1 VKDLVLIGGGHS
13 HAIVLK
19 MFGLKPLPCV
29 RLTLISDVLY
39 APYSGM
45 LPGHVAGFY
54 DYDECHIDLRS
65 LAEFAGCQ
73 ILVDRAIAIDFNKN
87 QVICQTLAPVN
98 FDLLSVDIGSTP
110 ATLSVPGA
118 AEYAIAAKPVP
129 EFLASWNQLISTTQ
143 KDREKPVR
151 IAIVGG
157 GAGGVELALNMQSRL
172 AKEEGRRKKEE
183 GRGKSEE
190 GRVHLIVENIL
201 VGAKHF
207 GSKSLIFTHKLCA
220 EMLRPCQN
228 EMHPEGRGNK
238 EEERGNK
245 EEGRGNKEETT
256 GKFKQEEGL
265 EIHLFHS
272 GAQLMPGHNK
282 RVRRRLKEI
291 LINRGVKLH
300 LMEKVSAVQNQKM
313 MEIASDSQSPMPHSP
328 CPIPH
333 AQIYCE
339 SGLSVECD
347 RIFWVTQASAAHWMG
362 ESGLAIDSNGFMQ
375 VNDCLQSVSHPN
387 VFGAGDIAAMVNY
400 PRPKAGVF
408 AVRQGKPL
416 FENLQQFLLQK
427 PLKPFAPQEKY
438 LALIGTGNK
447 RAIASRGSFM
457 WESALLWYWK
467 DWIDRQFMK
476 NFTNLPKTN
485 NTK

>member
-1 VKDLVLIGGGHS
+1 MKDLVLIGGGHS

-19 MFGLKPLPCV
+19 MFGIKPLPGV
-29 RLTLISDVLY
+29 RLTLISDVVH

-65 LAEFAGCQ
+65 LAQFAGCQ

-87 QVICQTLAPVN
+87 LVICQTLAPIN
-98 FDLLSVDIGSTP
+98 FDVLSVDIGSTP

-118 AEYAIAAKPVP
+118 AEYAIPAKPVP
-129 EFLASWNQLISTTQ
+129 EFLASWNQLISAKQ
-143 KDREKPVR
+143 NYPEKPVR

-172 AKEEGRRKKEE
+172 AKEEG
-183 GRGKSEE
+183 
-190 GRVHLIVENIL
+190 
-201 VGAKHF
+201 F
-207 GSKSLIFTHKLCA
+207 GSEQCTGYNGWIL
-220 EMLRPCQN
+220 
-228 EMHPEGRGNK
+228 K
-238 EEERGNK
+238 ER
-245 EEGRGNKEETT
+245 

-272 GAQLMPGHNK
+272 GAQLMPAHNK

-291 LINRGVKLH
+291 LISRGIQLH
-300 LMEKVSAVQNQKM
+300 LMEKVSAIEKQEM
-313 MEIASDSQSPMPHSP
+313 MEITSDSQCPMPDAR
-328 CPIPH
+328 CPMPIY
-333 AQIYCE
+333 QIYCE
-339 SGLSVECD
+339 SGLSIECEI
-347 RIFWVTQASAAHWMG
+347 IFWVTQASAANWIG
-362 ESGLAIDSNGFMQ
+362 ESGLATDSNGFMQ

-387 VFGAGDIAAMVNY
+387 VFGAGDICAMVNY

-416 FENLQQFLLQK
+416 FENLQQFLLAK

-467 DWIDRQFMK
+467 DLIDRQFMQK
-476 NFTNLPKTN
+476 FSNLPKSSDSQ
-485 NTK
+485 

>member
-19 MFGLKPLPCV
+19 MFGIKPLPGV
-29 RLTLISDVLY
+29 RLTLVSDVLY

-54 DYDECHIDLRS
+54 NYDECHIDLRS

-73 ILVDRAIAIDFNKN
+73 ILVDRAIAIDLNKN
-87 QVICQTLAPVN
+87 LVICQTRPPVN
-98 FDLLSVDIGSTP
+98 FDVLSVDIGSTP

-129 EFLASWNQLISTTQ
+129 EFLASWNQLISERQ
-143 KDREKPVR
+143 NHPEKPLR

-172 AKEEGRRKKEE
+172 GKEEGFGNGLCNGCNGWILRCSERSKREKGRGKKEE
-183 GRGKSEE
+183 E
-190 GRVHLIVENIL
+190 
-201 VGAKHF
+201 
-207 GSKSLIFTHKLCA
+207 
-220 EMLRPCQN
+220 
-228 EMHPEGRGNK
+228 
-238 EEERGNK
+238 
-245 EEGRGNKEETT
+245 
-256 GKFKQEEGL
+256 L
-265 EIHLFHS
+265 EIHLFHR
-272 GAQLMPGHNK
+272 GAELMQGHNQ
-282 RVRRRLKEI
+282 RVRRRLQEI
-291 LINRGVKLH
+291 LISRGIQLH
-300 LMEKVSAVQNQKM
+300 LKEKVCAVKKIEKETNS
-313 MEIASDSQSPMPHSP
+313 EFPTDY
-328 CPIPH
+328 
-333 AQIYCE
+333 QISCK
-339 SGLSVECD
+339 SGLELECD
-347 RIFWVTQASAAHWMG
+347 RIFWVTQASAANWIR
-362 ESGLAIDSNGFMQ
+362 ESGLATDSNGFMQ

-416 FENLQQFLLQK
+416 FENLQHFLLGK
-427 PLKPFAPQEKY
+427 PLKPFVPQEQY
-438 LALIGTGNK
+438 LGLIGTGNK
-447 RAIASRGSFM
+447 RAIASRGSVM

-467 DWIDRQFMK
+467 DWIDRQFMQK
-476 NFTNLPKTN
+476 FSNIPKTR

>member
-1 VKDLVLIGGGHS
+1 VLIGGGHS

-19 MFGLKPLPCV
+19 MFGIQPLPSV
-29 RLTLISDVLY
+29 RLTLISDVLH

-54 DYDECHIDLRS
+54 GYDECHIDLRS

-73 ILVDRAIAIDFNKN
+73 ILIDRAIAIDINKN
-87 QVICQTLAPVN
+87 LVICQTRPPVN

-129 EFLASWNQLISTTQ
+129 EFLASWNQLISERPNHPQ
-143 KDREKPVR
+143 KPLR

-172 AKEEGRRKKEE
+172 GKEEGRRKREE
-183 GRGKSEE
+183 GRGK
-190 GRVHLIVENIL
+190 
-201 VGAKHF
+201 
-207 GSKSLIFTHKLCA
+207 
-220 EMLRPCQN
+220 
-228 EMHPEGRGNK
+228 
-238 EEERGNK
+238 K
-245 EEGRGNKEETT
+245 EEGRRKREENL
-256 GKFKQEEGL
+256 ENL
-265 EIHLFHS
+265 SSEIHLFHS
-272 GAQLMPGHNK
+272 GAELMQGHNQ

-291 LINRGVKLH
+291 LINRGVKVH
-300 LMEKVSAVQNQKM
+300 LQEKVCAVKKIERETNPQFPTNY
-313 MEIASDSQSPMPHSP
+313 
-328 CPIPH
+328 
-333 AQIYCE
+333 QISCK
-339 SGLSVECD
+339 SGLELECD
-347 RIFWVTQASAAHWMG
+347 RIFWVTQASAANWIR
-362 ESGLAIDSNGFMQ
+362 ESGLAADSKGFMQ

-416 FENLQQFLLQK
+416 FENLQQFLWEK
-427 PLKPFAPQEKY
+427 PLKPFAPQEQY
-438 LALIGTGNK
+438 LGLIGTGNK

-457 WESALLWYWK
+457 CESALLWYWK
-467 DWIDRQFMK
+467 DWLDRQFMQK
-476 NFTNLPKTN
+476 FSNLPKTR

>member
-1 VKDLVLIGGGHS
+1 MLEYFDRTSVIVKDLVLIGGGHS

-19 MFGLKPLPCV
+19 MFGIKPLPGV
-29 RLTLISDVLY
+29 RLTLISDVLH

-87 QVICQTLAPVN
+87 LVICQTRPPVN
-98 FDLLSVDIGSTP
+98 FDLLSVDIGSNP
-110 ATLSVPGA
+110 ASLSVPGA
-118 AEYAIAAKPVP
+118 AEYTIAAKPVP
-129 EFLASWNQLISTTQ
+129 EFLASWNQLISERANHPQ
-143 KDREKPVR
+143 KPLR

-172 AKEEGRRKKEE
+172 GKEEVRTKREE
-183 GRGKSEE
+183 N
-190 GRVHLIVENIL
+190 LENL
-201 VGAKHF
+201 
-207 GSKSLIFTHKLCA
+207 SS
-220 EMLRPCQN
+220 
-228 EMHPEGRGNK
+228 
-238 EEERGNK
+238 
-245 EEGRGNKEETT
+245 
-256 GKFKQEEGL
+256 

-272 GAQLMPGHNK
+272 GAELMPAHNH
-282 RVRRRLKEI
+282 RVRRRLQEI
-291 LINRGVKLH
+291 LISRSIQLH
-300 LMEKVSAVQNQKM
+300 LKEKVCAVKKIERETNPQFPT
-313 MEIASDSQSPMPHSP
+313 DY
-328 CPIPH
+328 
-333 AQIYCE
+333 QISCK
-339 SGLSVECD
+339 SGLELECD
-347 RIFWVTQASAAHWMG
+347 HIFWVTQASAANWIK
-362 ESGLAIDSNGFMQ
+362 ESGLAADSNGFMQ
-375 VNDCLQSVSHPN
+375 VNDCLQSVSHSN

-416 FENLQQFLLQK
+416 FENLQQFLLEK
-427 PLKPFAPQEKY
+427 PLKPFAPQQQY
-438 LALIGTGNK
+438 LGLIGTGNK

-467 DWIDRQFMK
+467 DWIDRQFMQK
-476 NFTNLPKTN
+476 FSNLPKTR

>member
-19 MFGLKPLPCV
+19 MFGIKPLPSV

-87 QVICQTLAPVN
+87 LVICQTSPPIN
-98 FDLLSVDIGSTP
+98 FDVLSVDIGSTP
-110 ATLSVPGA
+110 ATISVPGA
-118 AEYAIAAKPVP
+118 AEYAIPAKPVP
-129 EFLASWNQLISTTQ
+129 EFLASWNQLISATQ
-143 KDREKPVR
+143 NYPKKPVR

-172 AKEEGRRKKEE
+172 AKEEERRKKEEGRRKKEEGRRKREVGRGKKEEGRGKREEERRKKEE
-183 GRGKSEE
+183 GRGK
-190 GRVHLIVENIL
+190 
-201 VGAKHF
+201 
-207 GSKSLIFTHKLCA
+207 
-220 EMLRPCQN
+220 
-228 EMHPEGRGNK
+228 
-238 EEERGNK
+238 K
-245 EEGRGNKEETT
+245 EEGRGKFGSGFCNGWILKER

-272 GAQLMPGHNK
+272 GAELMPAHNK

-291 LINRGVKLH
+291 LISRGIQLH
-300 LMEKVSAVQNQKM
+300 LMEKVSAIQKQEM
-313 MEIASDSQSPMPHSP
+313 MEIASDSQCPMPNAQ
-328 CPIPH
+328 CPMPNAQCPMPIY
-333 AQIYCE
+333 QIYCE
-339 SGLSVECD
+339 SGLKIECD
-347 RIFWVTQASAAHWMG
+347 RIFWVTQASAANWIG
-362 ESGLAIDSNGFMQ
+362 ESGLATDSNGFMQ
-375 VNDCLQSVSHPN
+375 VNDCLQSVSHSN

-408 AVRQGKPL
+408 AVRQGKRL

-438 LALIGTGNK
+438 LGLIGTGNK
-447 RAIASRGSFM
+447 RAIASRGSWM

-467 DWIDRQFMK
+467 DWIDRQFMQK
-476 NFTNLPKTN
+476 FSNLPK
-485 NTK
+485 KQQ

>member
-1 VKDLVLIGGGHS
+1 MRPKECDWCTISVLEHFDRTSVIVKHLVLIGGGHS

-19 MFGLKPLPCV
+19 MFGIKPLPGV
-29 RLTLISDVLY
+29 RLTLISDVLH

-54 DYDECHIDLRS
+54 DYDQCHIDLRS

-73 ILVDRAIAIDFNKN
+73 ILTDLAIAIDLNKN
-87 QVICQTLAPVN
+87 LVICQTRPPVN
-98 FDLLSVDIGSTP
+98 FDVLSVDIGSTP

-129 EFLASWNQLISTTQ
+129 EFLASWNQLISERPNHPQ
-143 KDREKPVR
+143 KPLR

-172 AKEEGRRKKEE
+172 GKEEGFGNGLCNGFKGWILRYKERRKREKGRGKKEE
-183 GRGKSEE
+183 E
-190 GRVHLIVENIL
+190 
-201 VGAKHF
+201 
-207 GSKSLIFTHKLCA
+207 
-220 EMLRPCQN
+220 
-228 EMHPEGRGNK
+228 
-238 EEERGNK
+238 
-245 EEGRGNKEETT
+245 
-256 GKFKQEEGL
+256 L

-272 GAQLMPGHNK
+272 GPELMQGHNQ
-282 RVRRRLKEI
+282 RVRRRLQEI
-291 LINRGVKLH
+291 LISRGIQLH
-300 LMEKVSAVQNQKM
+300 LKEKVCAVEKM
-313 MEIASDSQSPMPHSP
+313 ERETH
-328 CPIPH
+328 C
-333 AQIYCE
+333 QITITDYQISCK
-339 SGLSVECD
+339 SGLELKCD
-347 RIFWVTQASAAHWMG
+347 RIFWVTQASAANWIR
-362 ESGLAIDSNGFMQ
+362 ESGLAADSNGFMQ

-416 FENLQQFLLQK
+416 FENLQQFLLEK
-427 PLKPFAPQEKY
+427 PLKPFAPQEQY
-438 LALIGTGNK
+438 LGLIGTGNK

-467 DWIDRQFMK
+467 DWIDRQFMQK
-476 NFTNLPKTN
+476 FSNLRKTR

>member
-1 VKDLVLIGGGHS
+1 MKHLVLIGGGHS

-19 MFGLKPLPCV
+19 MFGIQPLPSV
-29 RLTLISDVLY
+29 RLTLISDVLH

-54 DYDECHIDLRS
+54 GYDECHIDLRS

-73 ILVDRAIAIDFNKN
+73 ILIDRAIAIDINKN
-87 QVICQTLAPVN
+87 LVICQTRPPVN

-129 EFLASWNQLISTTQ
+129 EFLASWNQLISERPNHPQ
-143 KDREKPVR
+143 KPLR

-172 AKEEGRRKKEE
+172 GKEEGRRKREE
-183 GRGKSEE
+183 N
-190 GRVHLIVENIL
+190 LENL
-201 VGAKHF
+201 
-207 GSKSLIFTHKLCA
+207 SS
-220 EMLRPCQN
+220 
-228 EMHPEGRGNK
+228 
-238 EEERGNK
+238 
-245 EEGRGNKEETT
+245 
-256 GKFKQEEGL
+256 

-272 GAQLMPGHNK
+272 GAELMQRHNQ
-282 RVRRRLKEI
+282 RVRRRLQEI
-291 LINRGVKLH
+291 LISRGIQLH
-300 LMEKVSAVQNQKM
+300 LNEKVCAVKKIERETNYQFPT
-313 MEIASDSQSPMPHSP
+313 DY
-328 CPIPH
+328 
-333 AQIYCE
+333 QISCK
-339 SGLSVECD
+339 SGLELECD
-347 RIFWVTQASAAHWMG
+347 RIFWVTQASAANWIRK
-362 ESGLAIDSNGFMQ
+362 SGLAADSNGFMQ

-416 FENLQQFLLQK
+416 FENLQQFLLEK
-427 PLKPFAPQEKY
+427 PLKPFAPQEQY
-438 LALIGTGNK
+438 LGLIGTGNK

-457 WESALLWYWK
+457 CESALLWYWK
-467 DWIDRQFMK
+467 DWIDRQFMQK
-476 NFTNLPKTN
+476 FSNLSKTGD
-485 NTK
+485 TK

>member
-1 VKDLVLIGGGHS
+1 VLEHFDRTSVIVKHLVLIGGGHS

-19 MFGLKPLPCV
+19 MFGIQPLPSV
-29 RLTLISDVLY
+29 RLTLISDVLH

-54 DYDECHIDLRS
+54 GYDECHIDLRS

-73 ILVDRAIAIDFNKN
+73 ILIDRAIAIDINKN
-87 QVICQTLAPVN
+87 LVICQTRPPVN

-129 EFLASWNQLISTTQ
+129 QFLASWNQLISERQNHPQ
-143 KDREKPVR
+143 KPLQ

-172 AKEEGRRKKEE
+172 GKEQGRRNREEGTGKKEQ
-183 GRGKSEE
+183 GRRNREE
-190 GRVHLIVENIL
+190 NLENL
-201 VGAKHF
+201 
-207 GSKSLIFTHKLCA
+207 SS
-220 EMLRPCQN
+220 
-228 EMHPEGRGNK
+228 
-238 EEERGNK
+238 
-245 EEGRGNKEETT
+245 
-256 GKFKQEEGL
+256 

-272 GAQLMPGHNK
+272 GAELMQGHNQ
-282 RVRRRLKEI
+282 RVRRRLQEI
-291 LINRGVKLH
+291 LISRGIQLH
-300 LMEKVSAVQNQKM
+300 LKEKVCAVKKIERETTPQFPT
-313 MEIASDSQSPMPHSP
+313 DY
-328 CPIPH
+328 
-333 AQIYCE
+333 QISCK
-339 SGLSVECD
+339 SGLELECD
-347 RIFWVTQASAAHWMG
+347 RIFWVTQASAANWIR
-362 ESGLAIDSNGFMQ
+362 ESGLAADSNGFMQ

-387 VFGAGDIAAMVNY
+387 VFAAGDIAAMVNY

-416 FENLQQFLLQK
+416 FENLQQFLLKK
-427 PLKPFAPQEKY
+427 PLKPFAPQEQY
-438 LALIGTGNK
+438 LGLIGTGNK

-467 DWIDRQFMK
+467 DWIDRQFMQK
-476 NFTNLPKTN
+476 FSNLPKTR

>member
-1 VKDLVLIGGGHS
+1 MKDLVLIGGGHS

-19 MFGLKPLPCV
+19 MFGLKPLPSV
-29 RLTLISDVLY
+29 RLTLISDVVH

-87 QVICQTLAPVN
+87 LVICQTIPPIN
-98 FDLLSVDIGSTP
+98 FDVLSVDIGSTP

-118 AEYAIAAKPVP
+118 AEYAIPAKPVP
-129 EFLASWNQLISTTQ
+129 EFLANWNQLIAEQ
-143 KDREKPVR
+143 QNQPEKPVR

-157 GAGGVELALNMQSRL
+157 GAGGVELALNMQSRF

-183 GRGKSEE
+183 GRRK
-190 GRVHLIVENIL
+190 
-201 VGAKHF
+201 
-207 GSKSLIFTHKLCA
+207 
-220 EMLRPCQN
+220 
-228 EMHPEGRGNK
+228 K
-238 EEERGNK
+238 ED
-245 EEGRGNKEETT
+245 
-256 GKFKQEEGL
+256 GL

-272 GAQLMPGHNK
+272 GAELMPGHNY
-282 RVRRRLKEI
+282 RVRHRLKEI
-291 LINRGVKLH
+291 LITRGIKVH
-300 LMEKVSAVQNQKM
+300 LMEKVRAIENQEM
-313 MEIASDSQSPMPHSP
+313 IEIASNAQCPMPNAQ
-328 CPIPH
+328 CPMPN
-333 AQIYCE
+333 AQIYCK
-339 SGLSVECD
+339 SGLNMECD
-347 RIFWVTQASAAHWMG
+347 RIFWVTQASAAHWIG

-375 VNDCLQSVSHPN
+375 VNHYLQSASHPN
-387 VFGAGDIAAMVNY
+387 VFGAGDIATMINH

-416 FENLQQFLLQK
+416 FENLQHFLLAQ
-427 PLKPFAPQEKY
+427 PLKPFVPQEKY
-438 LALIGTGNK
+438 LGLIGTGNK
-447 RAIASRGSFM
+447 RAIASRGTWM

-467 DWIDRQFMK
+467 DWIDRQFMQQ
-476 NFTNLPKTN
+476 FSNLPKTN

>member
-1 VKDLVLIGGGHS
+1 MQALFTGLCGPTSASAVQYRGKEHFDRTSVIVKHLVLIGGGHS

-19 MFGLKPLPCV
+19 MFGIQPLPSV
-29 RLTLISDVLY
+29 RLTLISDVLH

-54 DYDECHIDLRS
+54 GYDECHIDLRS

-73 ILVDRAIAIDFNKN
+73 MLIDRAIAIDINKN
-87 QVICQTLAPVN
+87 LVICQTRPPVN

-129 EFLASWNQLISTTQ
+129 EFLASWNQLISERPNHPQ
-143 KDREKPVR
+143 KPLR

-172 AKEEGRRKKEE
+172 GKEEGRRKREE
-183 GRGKSEE
+183 GRGK
-190 GRVHLIVENIL
+190 
-201 VGAKHF
+201 
-207 GSKSLIFTHKLCA
+207 
-220 EMLRPCQN
+220 
-228 EMHPEGRGNK
+228 
-238 EEERGNK
+238 K
-245 EEGRGNKEETT
+245 EEGRRKREENL
-256 GKFKQEEGL
+256 ENL
-265 EIHLFHS
+265 SSEIHLFHS
-272 GAQLMPGHNK
+272 GAELMQGHNQ

-291 LINRGVKLH
+291 LINRGVKVH
-300 LMEKVSAVQNQKM
+300 LQEKVCAVKKIERETNPQFPT
-313 MEIASDSQSPMPHSP
+313 DY
-328 CPIPH
+328 
-333 AQIYCE
+333 QISCK
-339 SGLSVECD
+339 SGLELECD
-347 RIFWVTQASAAHWMG
+347 RIFWVTQASAANWIR
-362 ESGLAIDSNGFMQ
+362 ESGLAADSKGFMQ

-416 FENLQQFLLQK
+416 FENLQQFLWEK
-427 PLKPFAPQEKY
+427 PLKPFAPQEQY
-438 LALIGTGNK
+438 LGLIGTGNK

-457 WESALLWYWK
+457 CESALLWYWK
-467 DWIDRQFMK
+467 DWIDRQFMQK
-476 NFTNLPKTN
+476 FSNLPKTR

>member
-1 VKDLVLIGGGHS
+1 MKHLVLIGGGHS

-19 MFGLKPLPCV
+19 MFGMKPLPSV

-45 LPGHVAGFY
+45 LPGYVAGFY

-73 ILVDRAIAIDFNKN
+73 ILVDRAIAIDFSKN
-87 QVICQTLAPVN
+87 QVICQTRVPVN
-98 FDLLSVDIGSTP
+98 FDVLSVDIGSTP

-118 AEYAIAAKPVP
+118 AEYAIPAKPVP
-129 EFLASWNQLISTTQ
+129 EFLASWNQLISEQ
-143 KDREKPVR
+143 QNYPEKPLR

-172 AKEEGRRKKEE
+172 AKEEG
-183 GRGKSEE
+183 
-190 GRVHLIVENIL
+190 
-201 VGAKHF
+201 F
-207 GSKSLIFTHKLCA
+207 GSEQCTGSNGW
-220 EMLRPCQN
+220 MP
-228 EMHPEGRGNK
+228 K
-238 EEERGNK
+238 E
-245 EEGRGNKEETT
+245 T

-265 EIHLFHS
+265 EINLFHS
-272 GAQLMPGHNK
+272 GAQLLPGHNK

-313 MEIASDSQSPMPHSP
+313 MEIASDSQCPMPNAQ
-328 CPIPH
+328 CPMPN

-339 SGLSVECD
+339 SGLSVECEI
-347 RIFWVTQASAAHWMG
+347 IFWVTQASAAHWIG
-362 ESGLAIDSNGFMQ
+362 ESGLATDSNGFMQ

-427 PLKPFAPQEKY
+427 PLKPFVPQEQY
-438 LALIGTGNK
+438 LGLIGTGNK

>member
-1 VKDLVLIGGGHS
+1 MKHLVLIGGGHS

-19 MFGLKPLPCV
+19 MFGIQPLPSV
-29 RLTLISDVLY
+29 RLTLISDVLH

-54 DYDECHIDLRS
+54 GYDECHIDLRS

-73 ILVDRAIAIDFNKN
+73 ILIDRAIAIDINKN
-87 QVICQTLAPVN
+87 LVICQTRPPVN

-118 AEYAIAAKPVP
+118 AEYGIAAKPVP
-129 EFLASWNQLISTTQ
+129 EFLASWNQLISEIPNHPQ
-143 KDREKPVR
+143 KPLR

-172 AKEEGRRKKEE
+172 GKEEGFGNGLCNGFNGWILRYSERRKREKRRGKKKEE
-183 GRGKSEE
+183 
-190 GRVHLIVENIL
+190 
-201 VGAKHF
+201 
-207 GSKSLIFTHKLCA
+207 
-220 EMLRPCQN
+220 
-228 EMHPEGRGNK
+228 
-238 EEERGNK
+238 
-245 EEGRGNKEETT
+245 
-256 GKFKQEEGL
+256 L

-272 GAQLMPGHNK
+272 GAELMPAHNH
-282 RVRRRLKEI
+282 RVRRRLQEI
-291 LINRGVKLH
+291 LISRGIQVH
-300 LMEKVSAVQNQKM
+300 LKEKVCAVKKIERETNPQFPT
-313 MEIASDSQSPMPHSP
+313 DY
-328 CPIPH
+328 
-333 AQIYCE
+333 QISCK
-339 SGLSVECD
+339 SGLKLECD
-347 RIFWVTQASAAHWMG
+347 RIFWVTQASAANWIR
-362 ESGLAIDSNGFMQ
+362 ESGLAADSNGFMQ

-416 FENLQQFLLQK
+416 FENLQQFLLEK
-427 PLKPFAPQEKY
+427 PLKPFAPQEQY
-438 LALIGTGNK
+438 LGLIGTGNK
-447 RAIASRGSFM
+447 RAIASRGYFM

-467 DWIDRQFMK
+467 DWIDRQFMQK
-476 NFTNLPKTN
+476 FSNLPKTS

>member
-1 VKDLVLIGGGHS
+1 MKHLVLIGGGHS

-19 MFGLKPLPCV
+19 MFGIQPLPSV
-29 RLTLISDVLY
+29 RLTLISDVLH

-54 DYDECHIDLRS
+54 GYDECHIDLRS

-73 ILVDRAIAIDFNKN
+73 ILIDRAIAIDINKN
-87 QVICQTLAPVN
+87 LVICQTRPPVN

-129 EFLASWNQLISTTQ
+129 EFLASWNQLISERQNHPQ
-143 KDREKPVR
+143 KPLR

-172 AKEEGRRKKEE
+172 
-183 GRGKSEE
+183 GKSDGSRPMEE
-190 GRVHLIVENIL
+190 NLENL
-201 VGAKHF
+201 
-207 GSKSLIFTHKLCA
+207 SS
-220 EMLRPCQN
+220 
-228 EMHPEGRGNK
+228 
-238 EEERGNK
+238 
-245 EEGRGNKEETT
+245 
-256 GKFKQEEGL
+256 

-272 GAQLMPGHNK
+272 GAELMQGHNQ
-282 RVRRRLKEI
+282 RVRRRLQEI
-291 LINRGVKLH
+291 LISRGIQLH
-300 LMEKVSAVQNQKM
+300 LKEKVCAVKKIERETNPQFPT
-313 MEIASDSQSPMPHSP
+313 DY
-328 CPIPH
+328 
-333 AQIYCE
+333 QISCK
-339 SGLSVECD
+339 SGLELECD
-347 RIFWVTQASAAHWMG
+347 RIFWVTQASAANWIR
-362 ESGLAIDSNGFMQ
+362 ESGLAADSNGFMQ

-387 VFGAGDIAAMVNY
+387 VFAAGDIAAMVNY

-416 FENLQQFLLQK
+416 FENLQQFLLEK
-427 PLKPFAPQEKY
+427 PLKPFAPQEQY
-438 LALIGTGNK
+438 LGLIGTGNK

-457 WESALLWYWK
+457 CESALLWYWK
-467 DWIDRQFMK
+467 DWIDRQFMQK
-476 NFTNLPKTN
+476 FSNLPKTR